1 MKSLGDRMKEN
12 YENRAK
18 TYLTR
23 RTPVIIRIDG
33 KAFHTFTKEFIKP
46 FDEMMTKTMQDTMLY
61 LCKNVQGCV
70 FGYTQSDEISL
81 LLSDFKNLNSYAWF
95 DYNVQKVCSVSS
107 SMATFAFNYNFLKNV
122 HDASWNG
129 EIESSELLHTYVDTA
144 KKGALFDSRCFNIPL
159 EEVNN
164 YFIWRQ
170 QDATRNSIFSLGRAY
185 FSHKYLQGLDSSEI
199 QNRLFTE
206 MNVNWNN
213 LPTKHKRGSSC
224 NKITGEWIVE
234 NETPIFTDSD
244 YVENS
249 IYDCRQL

>member
-12 YENRAK
+12 YENRSRI
-18 TYLTR
+18 YLTR

-33 KAFHTFTKEFIKP
+33 KAFHTFTKGFDKP
-46 FDEMMTKTMQDTMLY
+46 FDELMTKTMQNTMLY

-81 LLSDFKNLNSYAWF
+81 LLIDYQNLDSDAWF
-95 DYNVQKVCSVSS
+95 DYNVQKVCSVSAS
-107 SMATFAFNYNFLKNV
+107 IATFAFNYNFIKNI
-122 HDASWNG
+122 HDMAYMG
-129 EIESSELLHTYVDTA
+129 EFKSSEAMYNYIDHS
-144 KKGALFDSRCFNIPL
+144 KKGALFDSRCFNIPS

-185 FSHKYLQGLDSSEI
+185 FSHKDLQGLDSNKI
-199 QNRLFTE
+199 QNLLFTK
-206 MNVNWNN
+206 MGINWND

-224 NKITGEWIVE
+224 NKITGDWIIE
-234 NETPIFTDSD
+234 NETPIFSNSD
-244 YVENS
+244 YIENS
-249 IYDCRQL
+249 IYGCK

>member
-1 MKSLGDRMKEN
+1 M
-12 YENRAK
+12 
-18 TYLTR
+18 
-23 RTPVIIRIDG
+23 G

-46 FDEMMTKTMQDTMLY
+46 FDEMMTKTMQDTLLY

-81 LLSDFKNLNSYAWF
+81 LLSDFKNLNSDAWF

-129 EIESSELLHTYVDTA
+129 EIESSELLHTYVNTA

-170 QDATRNSIFSLGRAY
+170 QDATRNSIFSMGRAY
-185 FSHKYLQGLDSSEI
+185 FSHKELQGLTTNQI
-199 QNRLFTE
+199 QELLFSKH
-206 MNVNWNN
+206 NVNWND
-213 LPTKHKRGSSC
+213 LPTHLKRGSC
-224 NKITGEWIVE
+224 CVKKENGWVIDNEIPIVKEDGREYIEKLINKCE
-234 NETPIFTDSD
+234 
-244 YVENS
+244 
-249 IYDCRQL
+249 

>member
-33 KAFHTFTKEFIKP
+33 KAFHTFTKGFDKP
-46 FDEMMTKTMQDTMLY
+46 FDELMTKTMQDTMLY
-61 LCKNVQGCV
+61 LCKNIQGCV

-81 LLSDFKNLNSYAWF
+81 LLIDFQNLNSDAWF
-95 DYNVQKVCSVSS
+95 DYNVQKVCSVSAS
-107 SMATFAFNYNFLKNV
+107 IATFAFNYSFIKNV
-122 HDASWNG
+122 HDKAWNG
-129 EIESSELLHTYVDTA
+129 EFESEEVMHNYITQS
-144 KKGALFDSRCFNIPL
+144 KKGALFDSRCFNIPS

-185 FSHKYLQGLDSSEI
+185 FSHKDLQGLDSNKI
-199 QNRLFTE
+199 QNILFTE

-224 NKITGEWIVE
+224 NKIKGEWIVE

-244 YVENS
+244 YIENC
-249 IYDCRQL
+249 IYGCRQL